1 MKSKF
6 IRNLLVVS
14 TLSLS
19 FLLSGCSDV
28 VAEPENIDNPIVD
41 VLDPNKESD
50 YFRNTIK
57 TIYNDLVDTG
67 TTNTTIFDE
76 LVQNIAKAEVVGSFA
91 SEEKI
96 LDICHEIMLEEVKG
110 GSYSTD
116 RLFDEEKYVITL
128 KASNPGINFSA
139 SNGYNKGYLIEPE
152 DKFEDVFKVDYTE
165 YIEKNVKPNVLKKLL
180 ISKYLCENSVSSLSR
195 ASARDVQYI
204 KLTNFANKKGEVNKL
219 INEWLGNYISNP
231 TETID
236 LDELQTIYKGIKQE
250 TAQLSGEELAKAE
263 RINSYIDRYYTLA
276 DEIDEDIA
284 GIVVKNDDGS
294 LKKVNGHYVMKDSDD
309 LTAKESEAETKYTGS
324 GKYTIEWGE
333 ELALRE
339 LAQKDF
345 TGEDIYTKSAGVS
358 DLTSDIT
365 DRLFSASIA
374 SYVTSSEKGGVNF
387 LTPKTSLNGSSLGKY
402 YFYDSS
408 SDSYYIVVVNKYFTS
423 SVINK
428 LISDNTA
435 EDGTV
440 TYTESLIDIG
450 YGLADSSTNQRQA
463 LIHYLQKYDVD
474 SNIHDQD
481 FYDYIADNY
490 PEIIKK

>member
-1 MKSKF
+1 M
-6 IRNLLVVS
+6 
-14 TLSLS
+14 
-19 FLLSGCSDV
+19 
-28 VAEPENIDNPIVD
+28 
-41 VLDPNKESD
+41 
-50 YFRNTIK
+50 
-57 TIYNDLVDTG
+57 
-67 TTNTTIFDE
+67 
-76 LVQNIAKAEVVGSFA
+76 
-91 SEEKI
+91 
-96 LDICHEIMLEEVKG
+96 
-110 GSYSTD
+110 
-116 RLFDEEKYVITL
+116 
-128 KASNPGINFSA
+128 
-139 SNGYNKGYLIEPE
+139 
-152 DKFEDVFKVDYTE
+152 
-165 YIEKNVKPNVLKKLL
+165 
-180 ISKYLCENSVSSLSR
+180 
-195 ASARDVQYI
+195 
-204 KLTNFANKKGEVNKL
+204 
-219 INEWLGNYISNP
+219 
-231 TETID
+231 
-236 LDELQTIYKGIKQE
+236 QTIYKGIKQE
-250 TAQLSGEELAKAE
+250 TAQLSGEELVKAE
-263 RINSYIDRYYTLA
+263 RINRYIDRYYTLA

-284 GIVVKNDDGS
+284 GIVVKNDD
-294 LKKVNGHYVMKDSDD
+294 VNGHYVMKDSDD

-333 ELALRE
+333 KLALRE

-428 LISDNTA
+428 LISGNTA
-435 EDGTV
+435 EGGTV
-440 TYTESLIDIG
+440 TYTEPLIDIG